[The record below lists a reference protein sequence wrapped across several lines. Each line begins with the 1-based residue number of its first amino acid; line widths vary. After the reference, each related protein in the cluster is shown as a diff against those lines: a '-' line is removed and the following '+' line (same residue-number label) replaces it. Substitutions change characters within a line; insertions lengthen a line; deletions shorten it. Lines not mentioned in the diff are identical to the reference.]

1 MGGVETTVLHLFFF
15 MPLPNIPFLLSLFPV
30 KWKKGKLIIKFQV
43 PSSKF
48 QVPSFKFKVKSSK

>member
-15 MPLPNIPFLLSLFPV
+15 YASPQYPFTPLFI
-30 KWKKGKLIIKFQV
+30 
-43 PSSKF
+43 SSEMEERRTNHKVQSFKF